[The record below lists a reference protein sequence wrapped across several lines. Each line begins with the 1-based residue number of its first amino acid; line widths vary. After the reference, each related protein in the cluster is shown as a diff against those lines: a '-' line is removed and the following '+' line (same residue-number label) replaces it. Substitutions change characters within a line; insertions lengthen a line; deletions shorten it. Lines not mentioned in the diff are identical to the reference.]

1 VGDMLLV
8 YPKEHYYHVLG
19 YCQIFGRTALHMAS
33 KGGHDQTVQILLEN
47 EVDTDVRDEVTP

>member
-1 VGDMLLV
+1 MLLESRV
-8 YPKEHYYHVLG
+8 DVNARDE
-19 YCQIFGRTALHMAS
+19 IFGRTALHMAS